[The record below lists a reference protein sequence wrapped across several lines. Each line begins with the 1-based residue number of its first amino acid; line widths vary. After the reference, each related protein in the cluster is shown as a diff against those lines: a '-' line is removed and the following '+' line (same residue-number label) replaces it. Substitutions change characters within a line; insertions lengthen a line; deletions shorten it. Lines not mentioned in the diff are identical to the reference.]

1 MGSRT
6 QTMLQIIK
14 VPVTDFVDL
23 YDLAR
28 FKLAWR
34 VNVFLTFTLLSV
46 SVFFYFTN
54 TVFFYQYFT
63 GFLIVLTGL
72 IFLKYTHNYKAVSFF
87 ISIASLVL
95 VISSLFIV
103 KNVPHI
109 IEPLWL
115 VAISIF
121 AYYNMGV
128 KWGSI
133 ILACVV
139 VGISCFL
146 LFEMNNTVDT
156 IQKFDNSQLIGIT
169 IELILALSVIGYFIT
184 TAIQTVSM
192 AEKRLRSA
200 NEELNVQNNLIA
212 SQHEE
217 KTVLLQEIHHRVK
230 NNLQV
235 IMSLLRLQANEI
247 GSQETKL
254 QFNDAINRIMTMSLI
269 HQKMY
274 QVDNLSKINAED
286 YFNTLIN
293 DLIQASVVSKS
304 IKTDMKIRVRKIGPS
319 SIVPLALLIS
329 ELVSNSLKHAF
340 QDSGSI
346 MIEMNDLNGV
356 LTLNY
361 ADSGDWKEG
370 SGESFGLQLI
380 QILTEQ
386 MEGTFERFSEKDGT
400 LYQFKLYCGDN

>member
-1 MGSRT
+1 
-6 QTMLQIIK
+6 MLQFFK
-14 VPVTDFVDL
+14 VPKTDFIDL

-34 VNVFLTFTLLSV
+34 VNVFLSFALFLV
-46 SVFFYFTN
+46 SVFFSFTN
-54 TVFFYQYFT
+54 STFFFQYGT
-63 GFLIVLTGL
+63 GFIIVFAGL
-72 IFLKYTHNYKAVSFF
+72 LVLKFTHNYKAVSFF
-87 ISIASLVL
+87 ISVASLVL

-115 VAISIF
+115 IAISIF
-121 AYYNMGV
+121 AYYNLGV

-133 ILACVV
+133 ILACVI
-139 VGISCFL
+139 VGVSGFL
-146 LFEMNNTVDT
+146 LFAMNDTVDS
-156 IQKFDNSQLIGIT
+156 IQKFNNSQLIGIT
-169 IELILALSVIGYFIT
+169 VELILAMVVIGYFIT
-184 TAIQTVSM
+184 TAIQTVSL
-192 AEKRLRSA
+192 AEKRLRKA
-200 NEELNVQNNLIA
+200 NVELYDQNVMIGLQN
-212 SQHEE
+212 EE

-235 IMSLLRLQANEI
+235 IMSLLRLQSNEI
-247 GSQETKL
+247 NSPETKL
-254 QFNDAINRIMTMSLI
+254 HFNDAIGRIMTMSLI

-274 QVDNLSKINAED
+274 QVDNLSKIDAED
-286 YFNTLIN
+286 YFNTLIY
-293 DLIQASVVSKS
+293 DLIHSSAVSKS
-304 IKTDMKIRVRKIGPS
+304 IKTDMKIRVKKIGPS

-340 QDSGSI
+340 NDNGSI
-346 MIEMNDLNGV
+346 MIEMNDSDGYIS
-356 LTLNY
+356 LNY

-386 MEGTFERFSEKDGT
+386 MEGSFERFTEKDGT
-400 LYQFKLYCGDN
+400 LYQFKLYMGDHES